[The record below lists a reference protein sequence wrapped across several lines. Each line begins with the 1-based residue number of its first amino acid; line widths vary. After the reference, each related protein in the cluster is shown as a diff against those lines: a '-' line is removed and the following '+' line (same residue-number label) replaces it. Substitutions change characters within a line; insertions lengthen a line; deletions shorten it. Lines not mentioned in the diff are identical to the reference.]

1 MNHGR
6 DGHGAY
12 GGYDSEVGYGTDAA
26 STQERTFSALPP
38 ARGRGFADSWW
49 GRAWLKALEDTALD
63 GSQLKKGRGVARE
76 GLVGAVSVRPGR
88 ITAVVRDRGGSAY
101 RSDVLFQEL
110 DEADWERFL
119 DVAAA
124 RAGHVAAL
132 LDREMPPHLV
142 EDAAAAGVELL
153 PGIGDLEPECSC
165 EAWDHCPHTA
175 ALCYQVARLLDQDP
189 FVLLLMRGRGERRL
203 LDELQLRIV
212 ARASE
217 RVVSGRGA
225 PADGSGAVRA
235 ASAEGVDGG
244 VRADEAFA
252 ARDILPPL
260 PAPPPLPD
268 EPGPVPS
275 LETETEPEPGI
286 DTAVL
291 ELLAADGAARAHR
304 MLADALSPDHAH
316 RPLPVTL
323 TPRQDVVR
331 LLADARPEPWIAKR
345 LAAGS
350 GRSPAALDAAVRA
363 WWHGGA
369 AGIAVLDEE
378 WTPDPETLTRAQ
390 ARLTAAWEE
399 NERPGLR
406 AVGNRW
412 TAAEDGVQ
420 LRYGRDG
427 RWWPY
432 HDEDGHW
439 VPAGPGDE
447 DPAAALG
454 GAEPSAP
461 PSLAARRPGVQ
472 SMSPH
477 VESESGT

>member
-1 MNHGR
+1 MNHGHGGY
-6 DGHGAY
+6 DGKAGHGA
-12 GGYDSEVGYGTDAA
+12 DAA
-26 STQERTFSALPP
+26 SAQERTFTALPP

-88 ITAVVRDRGGSAY
+88 ITAVVRDRNGSAY

-212 ARASE
+212 ASASQ
-217 RVVSGRGA
+217 RGASGRGA
-225 PADGSGAVRA
+225 PTDGSGGVGA
-235 ASAEGVDGG
+235 ASAEAADGG

-275 LETETEPEPGI
+275 LGTETEPEPGI

-316 RPLPVTL
+316 RPPPVAL
-323 TPRQDVVR
+323 TPRQDAVR
-331 LLADARPEPWIAKR
+331 LLAGARLEPWIAKR

-363 WWHGGA
+363 WRYGGA
-369 AGIAVLDEE
+369 AGLAVLDDEE
-378 WTPDPETLTRAQ
+378 WTPAPETLTRAQ
-390 ARLTAAWEE
+390 ARLTAAWEGD
-399 NERPGLR
+399 ERPRLR

-432 HDEDGHW
+432 LDEDGHW

-461 PSLAARRPGVQ
+461 PSAAACGPGVQ
-472 SMSPH
+472 LDVTAP
-477 VESESGT
+477 